1 MKFWTTI
8 RQDLIAGL
16 VVFFVALP
24 LCLGIAFASGAPLIS
39 GIISGIIGGVVVGC
53 LSKSQT
59 SVSGPAAGLSTL
71 VAAQIQ
77 ELGSL
82 ETFLL
87 AVIVAGIVQIVLG
100 ILKAGALSAFF
111 PSAVIKGLLAAIGVI
126 LILKQIPHLLGHDD
140 DPEGDFAFVQK
151 DHENTF
157 TEIFKLFSGDFHDG
171 ALIVGLISLVFL
183 IVWDRIPKLKKSLVP
198 SSLMVV
204 LLGLALAEVLRS
216 VGGKFA
222 IDQSH
227 LVDVPI
233 ASDWAAFRSFFRT
246 PDWSQILNS
255 SVYLAGVTIAIV
267 ASLETLLNLEAVDK
281 LDPRKRRS
289 PPNRE
294 LFAQGVGN
302 ILCGLVGGI
311 PVTSVVVRSS
321 VNLNAGA
328 RTKVSAIVHGVLIA
342 LAVIAIPTLLNRIP
356 LACLAAILIVTGF
369 KLANWKLFSQMLKE
383 GRYQAIPFFVTLLAI
398 VFSDLLVGIGIG
410 LTISLAFILYSSL
423 SSPVRRVLE
432 KQTEGNV
439 LHIQLASQVSFLNRA
454 ALEDVLYHAEEG
466 THVLINATGTEYIDP
481 DIIALIRDFRDTT
494 AAVRGVTVS
503 TKGFRSKF
511 GLDNQINFPQITTLE
526 LQKRL
531 APSEVLDVLKAG
543 NERFRSGNRLT
554 RDLGLQLAGSSQGQH
569 PLAVILSCIDS
580 RSPAEIIFDL
590 GIGDIFTVRIAGN
603 VVREKVIGSIEYACA
618 VAGAKLIVVLGHTQ
632 CGAVNS
638 TIKFVSERKSAF
650 EVTGC
655 ENLDILVRE
664 IQKSVDVPKCL
675 RLNMMSQKEKDD
687 FLVEVTRENVL
698 HSMRL
703 IEEGSNRLRELI
715 HSGQIQLVG
724 AIYDIASGEVQFID
738 ESQAHQA

>member
-1 MKFWTTI
+1 MKILPTL

-39 GIISGIIGGVVVGC
+39 GIISGVIGGIVVGW

-59 SVSGPAAGLSTL
+59 SVSGPAAGLSTI

-77 ELGSL
+77 ELGAL

-87 AVIVAGIVQIVLG
+87 AVVVAGFVQIVLG
-100 ILKAGALSAFF
+100 ALKAGALSAFF
-111 PSAVIKGLLAAIGVI
+111 PSSVIKGLLAAIGVI
-126 LILKQIPHLLGHDD
+126 LILKQIPHLLGHDN

-157 TEIFKLFSGDFHDG
+157 TELFKLFSGEFHDG
-171 ALIVGLISLVFL
+171 ALIVGLVSLVFL
-183 IVWDRIPKLKKSLVP
+183 IVWDRIPKLKKSLIP
-198 SSLMVV
+198 SSVIVV
-204 LLGLALAEVLRS
+204 LLGLALSELLRA

-233 ASDWAAFRSFFRT
+233 ASDWGTLRSFFRT
-246 PDWSQILNS
+246 PDWSMIANPA
-255 SVYLAGVTIAIV
+255 VYMAGITIAIV

-281 LDPRKRRS
+281 LDPMQRRS

-328 RTKVSAIVHGVLIA
+328 RTKASAILHGVF
-342 LAVIAIPTLLNRIP
+342 IAISVLAIPALLNRIP
-356 LACLAAILIVTGF
+356 LACLAAILIVTGI

-383 GRYQAIPFFVTLLAI
+383 GRYQAIPFFVTLIAI
-398 VFSDLLVGIGIG
+398 VLSDLLIGIGIG

-454 ALEDVLYHAEEG
+454 ALEEVLYSAESG

-481 DIIALIRDFRDTT
+481 DIIALIRDFRDNT
-494 AAVRGVTVS
+494 AKVRGVTVS
-503 TKGFRSKF
+503 TKGFQNKF
-511 GLDNQINFPQITTLE
+511 RLENQINFPQITTQE

-531 APSEVLDVLKAG
+531 SPDEVLKVLKVG
-543 NERFRSGNRLT
+543 NERFRSGNRIT

-618 VAGAKLIVVLGHTQ
+618 VAGAKLIVVLGHTH

-638 TIKFVSERKSAF
+638 TVKFVAEQKSAL

-655 ENLDILVRE
+655 QNLDILVRE

-675 RLNMMSQKEKDD
+675 RFNMMSHSEKDQ
-687 FLVEVTRENVL
+687 FLEEVTRENVFN
-698 HSMRL
+698 SMRL

-715 HSGQIQLVG
+715 AAGRIQLVG
-724 AIYDIASGEVQFID
+724 AIYDIASGEVKFFD
-738 ESQAHQA
+738 EPKENNS

>member
-39 GIISGIIGGVVVGC
+39 GIISGIIGGVVVGW

-100 ILKAGALSAFF
+100 IVKAGALSAFF

-126 LILKQIPHLLGHDD
+126 LILKQIPHLLGHDN

-157 TEIFKLFSGDFHDG
+157 SEIFKLFRGDFHDG

-183 IVWDRIPKLKKSLVP
+183 IAWDRIPKLKKSLVP

-204 LLGLALAEVLRS
+204 LLGLVLAEILRT

-281 LDPRKRRS
+281 LDPMKRRS

-369 KLANWKLFSQMLKE
+369 KLANWKLFSQMLNE

-398 VFSDLLVGIGIG
+398 VFSDLLIGIGIG

-454 ALEDVLYHAEEG
+454 ALEDVLYNADEG

-511 GLDNQINFPQITTLE
+511 GLENQINYPQITTQE

-531 APSEVLDVLKAG
+531 APSDVLDVLKSG

-554 RDLGLQLAGSSQGQH
+554 RDLGLQLAGASQGQH

-638 TIKFVSERKSAF
+638 TIKFVSERKSAL

-655 ENLDILVRE
+655 QNLDILVRE

-675 RLNMMSQKEKDD
+675 RLNLMTQQEKDA

-698 HSMRL
+698 NSMRL
-703 IEEGSNRLRELI
+703 IQEGSGRLRELI

-724 AIYDIASGEVQFID
+724 AIYDIASGEVQFL
-738 ESQAHQA
+738 EEA

>member
-1 MKFWTTI
+1 MKILPTL

-39 GIISGIIGGVVVGC
+39 GIISGVIGGIVVGW

-59 SVSGPAAGLSTL
+59 SVSGPAAGLSTI

-77 ELGSL
+77 ELGAL

-87 AVIVAGIVQIVLG
+87 AVVVAGFVQIVLG
-100 ILKAGALSAFF
+100 ALKAGALSAFF
-111 PSAVIKGLLAAIGVI
+111 PSSVIKGLLAAIGVI
-126 LILKQIPHLLGHDD
+126 LILKQIPHLLGHDN

-157 TEIFKLFSGDFHDG
+157 TELFKLFSGEFHDG
-171 ALIVGLISLVFL
+171 ALIVGLVSLVFL
-183 IVWDRIPKLKKSLVP
+183 IVWDRIPKLKKSLIP
-198 SSLMVV
+198 SSVIVV
-204 LLGLALAEVLRS
+204 LLGLALSELLRA

-233 ASDWAAFRSFFRT
+233 ASDWGTLRSFFRT
-246 PDWSQILNS
+246 PDWSMIANPA
-255 SVYLAGVTIAIV
+255 VYMAGITIAIV

-281 LDPRKRRS
+281 LDPMQRRS

-328 RTKVSAIVHGVLIA
+328 RTKASAILHGVF
-342 LAVIAIPTLLNRIP
+342 IAISVLAIPALLNRIP
-356 LACLAAILIVTGF
+356 LACLAAILIVTGI

-383 GRYQAIPFFVTLLAI
+383 GRYQAIPFFVTLIAI
-398 VFSDLLVGIGIG
+398 VLSDLLIGIGIG

-454 ALEDVLYHAEEG
+454 ALEEVLYSAESG

-481 DIIALIRDFRDTT
+481 DIIALIRDFRDNT
-494 AAVRGVTVS
+494 AKVRGVTVS
-503 TKGFRSKF
+503 TKGFQNKF
-511 GLDNQINFPQITTLE
+511 RLENQINFPQITTQE

-531 APSEVLDVLKAG
+531 SPDEVLKVLKVG
-543 NERFRSGNRLT
+543 NERFRSGNRIT

-618 VAGAKLIVVLGHTQ
+618 VAGAKLIVVLGHTH

-638 TIKFVSERKSAF
+638 TVKFVAEQKSAL

-655 ENLDILVRE
+655 QNLDILVRE

-675 RLNMMSQKEKDD
+675 RFNMMSHSEKDQ
-687 FLVEVTRENVL
+687 FLEEVTRENVFN
-698 HSMRL
+698 SMRL

-715 HSGQIQLVG
+715 AAGRIQLVG
-724 AIYDIASGEVQFID
+724 AIYDIASGEVKFFD
-738 ESQAHQA
+738 EPKENIR

>member
-1 MKFWTTI
+1 MKYWPTL
-8 RQDLIAGL
+8 RQDLTAGL

-39 GIISGIIGGVVVGC
+39 GIISGVIGGIVVGW

-59 SVSGPAAGLSTL
+59 SVSGPAAGLSTI

-77 ELGSL
+77 QLGSL

-87 AVIVAGIVQIVLG
+87 AVVVAGFVQIVLG
-100 ILKAGALSAFF
+100 VLKAGALSAFF
-111 PSAVIKGLLAAIGVI
+111 PSSVIKGLLAAIGVI
-126 LILKQIPHLLGHDD
+126 LILKQIPHLLGHDN
-140 DPEGDFAFVQK
+140 DPEGDFSFVQK
-151 DHENTF
+151 NHENTF
-157 TEIFKLFSGDFHDG
+157 SEILKLFGGEFHDG
-171 ALIVGLISLVFL
+171 AMIIGLVSLAFL
-183 IVWDRIPKLKKSLVP
+183 VVWDRIPKLKKSLIP
-198 SSLMVV
+198 SSVIVV
-204 LLGLALAEVLRS
+204 LLGLVLSEILRA

-222 IDQSH
+222 VDQSH

-233 ASDWAAFRSFFRT
+233 ASDWAAFQSFFRM
-246 PDWSQILNS
+246 PDWTMITNP
-255 SVYLAGVTIAIV
+255 SVYVAGMTIAIV

-281 LDPRKRRS
+281 LDPLQRRS

-294 LFAQGVGN
+294 LVAQGAGN

-328 RTKVSAIVHGVLIA
+328 RTKASAIVHGIF
-342 LAVIAIPTLLNRIP
+342 IAISVLAIPALLNKIP
-356 LACLAAILIVTGF
+356 LACLAAILIVTGI

-383 GRYQAIPFFVTLLAI
+383 GRYQAIPFFVTLIAI
-398 VFSDLLVGIGIG
+398 VLSDLLIGIGIG

-432 KQTEGNV
+432 KQVEGNV

-454 ALEDVLYHAEEG
+454 ALEEVLYNAEPG

-481 DIIALIRDFRDTT
+481 DIIALIRDFRDKT
-494 AAVRGVTVS
+494 ANVHGVTVS
-503 TKGFRSKF
+503 TKGFQSKF
-511 GLDNQINFPQITTLE
+511 RLENQINFPQITTQE

-531 APSEVLDVLKAG
+531 SPSDVLNVLKVG

-554 RDLGLQLAGSSQGQH
+554 RDLGLQLAGTSQGQH

-638 TIKFVSERKSAF
+638 TVKFVAEQKSAL
-650 EVTGC
+650 EVTAC
-655 ENLDILVRE
+655 QNLDILVRE

-675 RLNMMSQKEKDD
+675 RFNLMNQTEKDE
-687 FLVEVTRENVL
+687 FLRDVTRENVL
-698 HSMRL
+698 NSMRL
-703 IEEGSNRLRELI
+703 IQEGSDRLSKLI
-715 HSGQIQLVG
+715 ADGEIQLVG
-724 AIYDIASGEVQFID
+724 GIYDIASGEVNFFE
-738 ESQAHQA
+738 ESKDT

>member
-1 MKFWTTI
+1 M
-8 RQDLIAGL
+8 
-16 VVFFVALP
+16 
-24 LCLGIAFASGAPLIS
+24 
-39 GIISGIIGGVVVGC
+39 
-53 LSKSQT
+53 
-59 SVSGPAAGLSTL
+59 
-71 VAAQIQ
+71 
-77 ELGSL
+77 
-82 ETFLL
+82 
-87 AVIVAGIVQIVLG
+87 
-100 ILKAGALSAFF
+100 
-111 PSAVIKGLLAAIGVI
+111 
-126 LILKQIPHLLGHDD
+126 
-140 DPEGDFAFVQK
+140 
-151 DHENTF
+151 
-157 TEIFKLFSGDFHDG
+157 
-171 ALIVGLISLVFL
+171 
-183 IVWDRIPKLKKSLVP
+183 
-198 SSLMVV
+198 
-204 LLGLALAEVLRS
+204 
-216 VGGKFA
+216 
-222 IDQSH
+222 
-227 LVDVPI
+227 
-233 ASDWAAFRSFFRT
+233 
-246 PDWSQILNS
+246 
-255 SVYLAGVTIAIV
+255 
-267 ASLETLLNLEAVDK
+267 
-281 LDPRKRRS
+281 KRRS

-369 KLANWKLFSQMLKE
+369 KLANWKLFSQMLNE

-398 VFSDLLVGIGIG
+398 VFSDLLIGIGIG

-432 KQTEGNV
+432 KQTEGDV

-454 ALEDVLYHAEEG
+454 ALEDVLYNADEG

-494 AAVRGVTVS
+494 ADVRGVTVS

-511 GLDNQINFPQITTLE
+511 GLENQINYPQITTQE

-531 APSEVLDVLKAG
+531 APSDVLDVLKSG

-554 RDLGLQLAGSSQGQH
+554 RDLGLQLAGASQGQH

-638 TIKFVSERKSAF
+638 TIKFVSERKSAL

-655 ENLDILVRE
+655 QNLDILVRE

-675 RLNMMSQKEKDD
+675 RLNMMTQQEKDA

-698 HSMRL
+698 NSMRL
-703 IEEGSNRLRELI
+703 IEEGSDRLRELI

-724 AIYDIASGEVQFID
+724 AIYDIASGEVQFI
-738 ESQAHQA
+738 EEA